1 MAIVKMSKFSLFA
14 FDSERE
20 NLLHELQKFGY
31 VHFDSLDDKEDLL
44 DEGLETVTIPESIGE
59 VDEEISKVKYAIDLL
74 SKYDERETGIK
85 AMIKGK
91 ESLSFE
97 ELEGRA
103 AKIDYLPVYNELR
116 QLASE
121 LDRINVKIKDLES
134 QINEYYH
141 WKGLNYP
148 INDLNSLRQVKVFMG
163 IIPKKMKES
172 FNKDSLD
179 LNYTYIE
186 AISEDKDNVYLFAMS
201 LEDEAEAFNEILR
214 NNSFSSIKLEGEKT
228 PREEINTINNEISS
242 LSVKSGEITAKIKE
256 LSKNLPDFEIMY
268 EYLMNKKLRLM
279 ASENFLRTDKV
290 NVISGYIPTDMEEEF
305 ENAVKKSLK
314 DAYYLEIKEAEKDD
328 PNVPVLLKNSKF
340 TETFESLT
348 SMYAL
353 PLYNEIDPTPL
364 LAPFYLAFFGMM
376 VGDAGYGIIMLI
388 GTLIAL
394 RVANLSESQE
404 KFIRFFHYLSYST
417 IAWGVIY
424 GSYFGGIIPIKGLVD
439 PANQYQELLVG
450 SMVFGLIHL
459 FFGLGI
465 KGYMYIRDKKYF
477 DALCDVGFWYMA
489 VAGGIVFLLTI
500 VTPMAAIV
508 KTISLAVMVIGMVGI
523 VLTAGRS
530 AASVGG
536 KLAGGLY
543 ELYGISGYVG
553 DIVSYSRLMALG
565 LSGGFIASSI
575 NMMMDMLFSKGI
587 LGIIIGIVV
596 FLVGQLF
603 NIFLSLLGAYVHTLR
618 LTYVE
623 FFGKFY
629 EGGGRNFKLF
639 RNKTKYINLK

>member
-465 KGYMYIRDKKYF
+465 KGYMYIREKKYF

>member
-575 NMMMDMLFSKGI
+575 NMMIDMLFSKGI

>member
-1 MAIVKMSKFSLFA
+1 MSKFSLFA

-465 KGYMYIRDKKYF
+465 KGYMYIREKKYF

-508 KTISLAVMVIGMVGI
+508 KTISLAVMVLGMVGI

>member
-465 KGYMYIRDKKYF
+465 KGYMYIREKKYF

-508 KTISLAVMVIGMVGI
+508 KTISLAVMVLGMVGI

>member
-1 MAIVKMSKFSLFA
+1 MSKFSLFA

-465 KGYMYIRDKKYF
+465 KGYMYIREKKYF

-639 RNKTKYINLK
+639 RNKTKYINIK

>member
-575 NMMMDMLFSKGI
+575 NMIMDMLFSKGI

>member
-1 MAIVKMSKFSLFA
+1 MSKFSLFA

-256 LSKNLPDFEIMY
+256 LSKNLPDFEIIY

-465 KGYMYIRDKKYF
+465 KGYMYIREKKYF

>member
-1 MAIVKMSKFSLFA
+1 MSKFSLFA

-465 KGYMYIRDKKYF
+465 KGYMYIREKKYF

>member
-1 MAIVKMSKFSLFA
+1 MSKFSLFA

-163 IIPKKMKES
+163 IIPKKMKEN

-465 KGYMYIRDKKYF
+465 KGYMYIREKKYF

-575 NMMMDMLFSKGI
+575 NMMIDMLFSKGI

>member
-1 MAIVKMSKFSLFA
+1 MSKFSSFA

-121 LDRINVKIKDLES
+121 LDRINTKIKDLES

-639 RNKTKYINLK
+639 RNKTKYINIK

>member
-31 VHFDSLDDKEDLL
+31 VHFDSLDDNEDLL
-44 DEGLETVTIPESIGE
+44 NEGLETVAVPESIGE
-59 VDEEISKVKYAIDLL
+59 VDEEISKVKYAIELL
-74 SKYDERETGIK
+74 SKYDERETGLK

-97 ELEGRA
+97 ELEDRA
-103 AKIDYLPVYNELR
+103 SKIDYLPVYNELR
-116 QLASE
+116 QLALE
-121 LDRINVKIKDLES
+121 LDKINLRTKDLES
-134 QINEYYH
+134 QKSEYFH

-148 INDLNSLRQVKVFMG
+148 INELNKLGQVKVFMG
-163 IIPKKMKES
+163 IIPKKMRDNFE
-172 FNKDSLD
+172 KDILN
-179 LNYTYIE
+179 LNYTYVEI
-186 AISEDKDNVYLFAMS
+186 ISEDKDNAYLLAIS
-201 LEDEAEAFNEILR
+201 LKDEVEAFNDILR
-214 NNSFSSIKLEGEKT
+214 NNSFSSIKLEGERT
-228 PREEINTINNEISS
+228 PREEIELIDNEIKS
-242 LSVKSGEITAKIKE
+242 LETQREEIISNIKA

-268 EYLMNKKLRLM
+268 EYLMNKKLRIM
-279 ASENFLRTDKV
+279 ASENFLKTDRV
-290 NVISGYIPTDMEEEF
+290 NVISGYIPTDMKDKF
-305 ENAVKKSLK
+305 ENAIKKSLK

-328 PNVPVLLKNSKF
+328 PKVPVLLKNSKF
-340 TETFESLT
+340 VQVFESLT
-348 SMYAL
+348 GMYAL
-353 PLYNEIDPTPL
+353 PHYNEIDPTPF

-376 VGDAGYGIIMLI
+376 VADAGYGILMLI
-388 GTLIAL
+388 GTLVAL
-394 RVANLSESQE
+394 KVANLSESQE

-439 PANQYQELLVG
+439 PANQYQELLIG

-465 KGYMYIRDKKYF
+465 KAYMYIRDKRYF
-477 DALCDVGFWYMA
+477 DALSDVGFWYMA

-500 VTPMAAIV
+500 VAPTAPIV
-508 KTISLAVMVIGMVGI
+508 KAISLPVMVIGMVGI
-523 VLTAGRS
+523 VLTGGRDAKS
-530 AASVGG
+530 IFG
-536 KLAGGLY
+536 KAAGGLY
-543 ELYGISGYVG
+543 SLYGISSYVG

-575 NMMMDMLFSKGI
+575 NMMMDMLVSKGL
-587 LGIIIGIVV
+587 LGVIGGIAVFII
-596 FLVGQLF
+596 GQLF

-629 EGGGRNFKLF
+629 EGGGRTFRLF
-639 RNKTKYINLK
+639 RNNTKYINIK

>member
-1 MAIVKMSKFSLFA
+1 
-14 FDSERE
+14 
-20 NLLHELQKFGY
+20 
-31 VHFDSLDDKEDLL
+31 
-44 DEGLETVTIPESIGE
+44 
-59 VDEEISKVKYAIDLL
+59 
-74 SKYDERETGIK
+74 
-85 AMIKGK
+85 
-91 ESLSFE
+91 
-97 ELEGRA
+97 
-103 AKIDYLPVYNELR
+103 
-116 QLASE
+116 
-121 LDRINVKIKDLES
+121 
-134 QINEYYH
+134 
-141 WKGLNYP
+141 
-148 INDLNSLRQVKVFMG
+148 
-163 IIPKKMKES
+163 
-172 FNKDSLD
+172 
-179 LNYTYIE
+179 
-186 AISEDKDNVYLFAMS
+186 MS

-424 GSYFGGIIPIKGLVD
+424 GSYFGGIIPIKFS
-439 PANQYQELLVG
+439 NLLTSIRSFAG

-465 KGYMYIRDKKYF
+465 KGYMYIRKKYF
-477 DALCDVGFWYMA
+477 DALCDVGF
-489 VAGGIVFLLTI
+489 GIWL
-500 VTPMAAIV
+500 
-508 KTISLAVMVIGMVGI
+508 
-523 VLTAGRS
+523 
-530 AASVGG
+530 
-536 KLAGGLY
+536 
-543 ELYGISGYVG
+543 
-553 DIVSYSRLMALG
+553 
-565 LSGGFIASSI
+565 
-575 NMMMDMLFSKGI
+575 
-587 LGIIIGIVV
+587 
-596 FLVGQLF
+596 
-603 NIFLSLLGAYVHTLR
+603 
-618 LTYVE
+618 
-623 FFGKFY
+623 
-629 EGGGRNFKLF
+629 
-639 RNKTKYINLK
+639 